1 MGEKDGAIKSG
12 NNDFLKSVISA
23 TPFINKLDTTPKVH
37 PTLNPIKRR
46 ASKSMTKFLIF
57 IKIKTT
63 PKLHTNIL

>member
-1 MGEKDGAIKSG
+1 
-12 NNDFLKSVISA
+12 A